1 MVSLME
7 QWKRG
12 ETPKIGP

>member
-1 MVSLME
+1 MINLME